1 MRMSKKTSRRVVQA
15 SLRLQ
20 EEQETRR
27 KALEMALIEGE
38 QSGAP
43 SPFDFDA
50 FLEGKRTSAH
60 RGR

>member
-1 MRMSKKTSRRVVQA
+1 MRMSKKTSCRVVQA

-50 FLEGKRTSAH
+50 LLEAKRTSAH

>member
-1 MRMSKKTSRRVVQA
+1 MRVSKKTSSRVVRT

-20 EEQETRR
+20 KELETRR
-27 KALEMALIEGE
+27 KALQMALIEGE

-50 FLEGKRTSAH
+50 FLEAKRTSAH

>member
-1 MRMSKKTSRRVVQA
+1 MRMSKKTSRRVVRA

-20 EEQETRR
+20 EEQESRR
-27 KALEMALIEGE
+27 KPLQMALIEGE

-50 FLEGKRTSAH
+50 FLEAKRTSAH
-60 RGR
+60 RG